1 MRGWPEIDPHPNEMV
16 CVDCGARWY
25 SAAAE
30 SMTAQDATC
39 DRCGGRL
46 VLASDD
52 EANDEDDES

>member
-1 MRGWPEIDPHPNEMV
+1 MV

>member
-1 MRGWPEIDPHPNEMV
+1 VRGWPEIDTHPNEMV

-30 SMTAQDATC
+30 WMTAHGATC

-46 VLASDD
+46 VLASDED
-52 EANDEDDES
+52 EANDEDS